1 MNRKFNPGFDRYSGI
16 YLFAA
21 FVILFGV
28 WSPQTFLTMDTV
40 HLIASEQ
47 AVGGMVA
54 LALLIPMIAGQFDLS
69 VGAMAN
75 LGGLLAVVMQ
85 LKHGW
90 SPVAAVLFAVAV
102 GAVIGFVNGFVVVRL
117 GVSSFIATL
126 GMGTILVAV
135 QTIITSGS
143 TPPPVTSAF
152 WNDMTQHMIFGF
164 QIVVVYLIVLAIILW
179 WALGHTPFGRYLY
192 ATGSNAEAARLS
204 GIRTGLW
211 SWTSLVLSAA
221 ISSLAGCFYVS
232 LTGPD
237 LSFGA
242 TLLLPSF
249 AAVFL
254 GSTQLIRGKFNVW
267 GTLVAIIVL
276 ATGAQGLQLVTGV
289 QWIQDMFN
297 GVALILA
304 VSLSVSRQRGVGRG
318 AMSWLRIRKPPAI
331 GEAGVHA
338 VDHPGSE
345 PPAVEQS
352 SSASGAGT

>member
-1 MNRKFNPGFDRYSGI
+1 MNRKFNLGFDRYSGI

-21 FVILFGV
+21 FVVLFGI

-40 HLIASEQ
+40 HLVASEQ
-47 AVGGMVA
+47 AAGGMVA

-75 LGGLLAVVMQ
+75 LGGLIAVVMQ

-90 SPVAAVLFAVAV
+90 APIPALLFAVVV
-102 GAVIGFVNGFVVVRL
+102 GVVVGLVNGFIVVRL
-117 GVSSFIATL
+117 GVNSFIATL
-126 GMGTILVAV
+126 GMSSVLVAV
-135 QTIITSGS
+135 QTIITGGS
-143 TPPPVTSAF
+143 TPPPVTSTF
-152 WNDMTQHMIFGF
+152 WNNMTQHQIFGF
-164 QIVVVYLIVLAIILW
+164 QIIVLYLIVLAILLW
-179 WALGHTPFGRYLY
+179 WVLGHTPFGRYLY
-192 ATGSNAEAARLS
+192 ATGSNVEAARLS

-221 ISSLAGCFYVS
+221 ISALAGCFYVS

-237 LSFGA
+237 LTFGS

-254 GSTQLIRGKFNVW
+254 GSTQLLPGKFNVW
-267 GTLVAIIVL
+267 GTLLAIVVL

-304 VSLSVSRQRGVGRG
+304 VALSVRRRRAAGRG
-318 AMSWLRIRKPPAI
+318 TMSWLRMRKPPEVEA
-331 GEAGVHA
+331 AGVHTA
-338 VDHPGSE
+338 DHLVSE
-345 PPAVEQS
+345 PPVVEQS
-352 SSASGAGT
+352 SSASGAGP

>member
-1 MNRKFNPGFDRYSGI
+1 M
-16 YLFAA
+16 
-21 FVILFGV
+21 
-28 WSPQTFLTMDTV
+28 
-40 HLIASEQ
+40 
-47 AVGGMVA
+47 
-54 LALLIPMIAGQFDLS
+54 
-69 VGAMAN
+69 
-75 LGGLLAVVMQ
+75 
-85 LKHGW
+85 
-90 SPVAAVLFAVAV
+90 
-102 GAVIGFVNGFVVVRL
+102 IGFVNGFVVVRL

-135 QTIITSGS
+135 QTIITNGS
-143 TPPPVTSAF
+143 TPPPVTSSF

-164 QIVVVYLIVLAIILW
+164 QIVVLYLIVLAIILW

-304 VSLSVSRQRGVGRG
+304 VSLRSADSAVQ
-318 AMSWLRIRKPPAI
+318 AAAPMSWLRIASLRRLGRPRCTPRITPGVSRLRWSSPLLRPARARDTFVKAGWHVRNRNEHKRATSQRKPPCYDARREEHCPAI
-331 GEAGVHA
+331 CGDGWRGEY
-338 VDHPGSE
+338 S
-345 PPAVEQS
+345 
-352 SSASGAGT
+352 